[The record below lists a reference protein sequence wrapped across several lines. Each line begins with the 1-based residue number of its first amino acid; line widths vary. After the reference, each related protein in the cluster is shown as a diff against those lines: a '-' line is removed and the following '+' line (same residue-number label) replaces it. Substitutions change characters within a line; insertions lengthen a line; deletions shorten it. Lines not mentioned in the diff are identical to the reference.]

1 MDTNPPTTPGHP
13 RMIDDE
19 HIRDL
24 IAGLAR
30 PHRSGGD
37 VVERAAILAAGSDGA
52 TIVEWIVAHGGA
64 PEAPAA
70 VTPRGGLH
78 GARQHDNRRVAPPS
92 RYVLPAGALR

>member
-1 MDTNPPTTPGHP
+1 MDTDPPTTPGHP

-37 VVERAAILAAGSDGA
+37 VVERAAILAAGSDA
-52 TIVEWIVAHGGA
+52 TAIVECIVAHGGA

>member
-1 MDTNPPTTPGHP
+1 
-13 RMIDDE
+13 MIDDE

-64 PEAPAA
+64 PEAPAT

>member
-1 MDTNPPTTPGHP
+1 
-13 RMIDDE
+13 MIDDD

-37 VVERAAILAAGSDGA
+37 VVERAAILAAGSDA
-52 TIVEWIVAHGGA
+52 VAIVEWIVAHGGA

-70 VTPRGGLH
+70 ATPRGGLH
-78 GARQHDNRRVAPPS
+78 GAREHDNRRVAPPS

>member
-1 MDTNPPTTPGHP
+1 
-13 RMIDDE
+13 MIDDD

-30 PHRSGGD
+30 PHCSGGD
-37 VVERAAILAAGSDGA
+37 VVERAAILAAGSDA
-52 TIVEWIVAHGGA
+52 AAMVEWIIAHGGA

-70 VTPRGGLH
+70 VTTPSGLH
-78 GARQHDNRRVAPPS
+78 GARQHDNRRVALPS